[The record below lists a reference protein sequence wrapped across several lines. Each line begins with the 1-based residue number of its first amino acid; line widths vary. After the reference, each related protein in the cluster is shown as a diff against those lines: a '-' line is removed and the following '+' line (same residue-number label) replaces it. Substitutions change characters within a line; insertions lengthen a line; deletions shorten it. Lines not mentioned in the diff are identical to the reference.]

1 MKIRNGF
8 VSNSSSS
15 SFVVISKEPL
25 DVIKPANIDTSGWEY
40 ISVTTKEASYG
51 RAVITLC
58 RTIEDKLRHFTV
70 LYAMHYAEDKDYFFK
85 MDSFREKIRSLG
97 KKYGYMISVECPPL
111 SGFVRQSDQG
121 PEVVNYIDINNECEY
136 ASDVAEIVEN
146 EDTTELE
153 SYLFN
158 PHSFCVLGGDEYPE
172 TRRLAHKMRKFVD
185 KEGYEYRK
193 FGDIMEDHEIGD
205 PYPWD
210 ETGAYTQAYHWGDYP
225 LRDRITGWGSRIKWK
240 WWKIKHHRL

>member
-1 MKIRNGF
+1 
-8 VSNSSSS
+8 
-15 SFVVISKEPL
+15 
-25 DVIKPANIDTSGWEY
+25 
-40 ISVTTKEASYG
+40 
-51 RAVITLC
+51 
-58 RTIEDKLRHFTV
+58 
-70 LYAMHYAEDKDYFFK
+70 MHYAEDKDYFFK

-97 KKYGYMISVECPPL
+97 KKHGYMISVECPPL

-136 ASDVAEIVEN
+136 ASDVVEIVEN

-158 PHSFCVLGGDEYPE
+158 PHSFCVLGGDEYSE

-210 ETGAYTQAYHWGDYP
+210 ETGTYTQAYHWGDYP
-225 LRDRITGWGSRIKWK
+225 LRDRITGWGPRIKWK